1 MNRYMILKNGKIIG
15 QEGLETMAD
24 VKAAISRD
32 FRVKKQDSYS
42 VKDFEADE
50 DVCVDELLDQL
61 RINATPRKEIK
72 FPEQKPQKPIVR
84 SAIKQKQRKPL
95 KRTPIKQCQKPIKR
109 SEIKRLAYDPKSP
122 PKRKPIKPPRI
133 GKSDIIDNSFSVWL
147 CTQPCVITGMTA
159 ERGIGP
165 NNTHGH
171 HIHGRGGIRND
182 HMQVPLAGHIHSWG
196 PKAYHNMGQV
206 SFFEAWQHKIPDEYD
221 NIKDFFEG
229 HAKEFKTR
237 YDILRAK
244 LA

>member
-1 MNRYMILKNGKIIG
+1 MILKNGKIIG
-15 QEGLETMAD
+15 QEGLETMDD

-32 FRVKKQDSYS
+32 FRVKKHDSYS

-50 DVCVDELLDQL
+50 DVCVDEILDQL

-72 FPEQKPQKPIVR
+72 FPERKSQKPIAR

-109 SEIKRLAYDPKSP
+109 SEIKRPAYDPESP
-122 PKRKPIKPPRI
+122 PKRKPVKPPRI
-133 GKSDIIDNSFSVWL
+133 GKSDIIDDSFSAWI